1 MSKPKS
7 IPAFKTEAEERKFC
21 GTHDSTD
28 YIDWS
33 TAERARLSNLKPS
46 TRSISICLPLGLLKP
61 IKIAANKRDVPYQ
74 SLIKVWLAEK
84 VG

>member
-46 TRSISICLPLGLLKP
+46 TRSISICRSRSLPTTATCR
-61 IKIAANKRDVPYQ
+61 ISR
-74 SLIKVWLAEK
+74 
-84 VG
+84 